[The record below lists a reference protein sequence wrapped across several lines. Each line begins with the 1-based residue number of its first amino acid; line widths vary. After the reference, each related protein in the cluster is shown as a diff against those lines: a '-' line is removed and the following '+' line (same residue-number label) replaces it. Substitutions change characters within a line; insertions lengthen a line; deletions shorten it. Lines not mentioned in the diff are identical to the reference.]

1 MRRLSACP
9 ASSTGGVAAHSRSSI
24 SSWSRSATLEAPPP
38 FRAVTTVLAVGEL
51 PAPVR
56 GLMRLASK
64 VMTTTAYR
72 L

>member
-1 MRRLSACP
+1 MREDEAHHG
-9 ASSTGGVAAHSRSSI
+9 ATAKAAGGAD
-24 SSWSRSATLEAPPP
+24 
-38 FRAVTTVLAVGEL
+38 L

-56 GLMRLASK
+56 GLMKLMSK